1 MPCSPHST
9 PSGKKEKEAESW
21 REGKRNLMRREESR
35 RGMGGDWKQEKRTGN
50 EKGEGGKAIKG

>member
-1 MPCSPHST
+1 MLAPLHPFREKGERG
-9 PSGKKEKEAESW
+9 GKLEG
-21 REGKRNLMRREESR
+21 GKRNFMRREESR